1 MKNIILFLFC
11 FVQVACFAQA
21 GLSISPGK
29 MFFRDNAGTVASQK
43 VRISNPNN
51 KAVEV
56 GVSLSDWEYT
66 QQGVNHIA
74 DVNTLDVSCAN
85 WIQVL
90 PSAFFI
96 IEPNESKEIEVVMN
110 IPADLPEDIPVH
122 TSMIFFTQLNPG
134 DALDENGAAIKVTV
148 RMGLKVYHAL
158 ADNQESIEI
167 TDIKPNKTENG
178 QREIQVFFENDGK
191 LWSDGKITASIF
203 NQQDGSKI
211 DLGELDFY
219 SLPSDKRNMI
229 YPVPSDLASGSY
241 TFIVQIVYGKEN
253 IVKVAEIDFKI

>member
-11 FVQVACFAQA
+11 FLQVACFAQA

-29 MFFRDNAGTVASQK
+29 MFFRDNAGSVASQK

-56 GVSLSDWEYT
+56 GVSLNDWNYT
-66 QQGVNHIA
+66 EQGVNHIA
-74 DVNTLDVSCAN
+74 DANTLAISCAT

-90 PSAFFI
+90 PSSFFI
-96 IEPNESKEIEVVMN
+96 IEPNETKEIEVIMN
-110 IPADLPEDIPVH
+110 IPADLQDDVPVH
-122 TSMIFFTQLNPG
+122 TGMIFFTQLNPG

-158 ADNQESIEI
+158 TENQESIEI
-167 TDIKPNKTENG
+167 TDIKPNKAENG

-203 NQQDGSKI
+203 DQQSGGKI
-211 DLGELDFY
+211 ELGELDFY
-219 SLPSDKRNMI
+219 SLPADKRSML
-229 YPVPSDLASGSY
+229 YLLPSDLPAGSY

-253 IVKVAEIDFKI
+253 VVKVAEIDFKI